1 MNNKEQ
7 SSPANQAPKLV
18 RWGGKRFALI
28 NPPGCLGLKIGMGF
42 RLQIPEL
49 ESRKPELKKIAKR
62 NQANLFLN
70 EMETFIMKPYAYQT

>member
-1 MNNKEQ
+1 
-7 SSPANQAPKLV
+7 
-18 RWGGKRFALI
+18 
-28 NPPGCLGLKIGMGF
+28 MGF